1 VQDLNNQTFHKNSK
15 NITPKTTFSAI
26 RLKAGIGEIKVDPG
40 YYVNPVKI
48 KAR

>member
-1 VQDLNNQTFHKNSK
+1 MPLKIYINGMVK

-26 RLKAGIGEIKVDPG
+26 RFDNTIDEIRVDPG
-40 YYVNPVKI
+40 YYVNPVRI